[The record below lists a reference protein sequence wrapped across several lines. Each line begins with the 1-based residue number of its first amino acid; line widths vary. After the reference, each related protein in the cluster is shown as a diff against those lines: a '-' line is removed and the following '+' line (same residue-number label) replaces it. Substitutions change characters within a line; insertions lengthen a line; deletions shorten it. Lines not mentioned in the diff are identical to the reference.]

1 MKKTLLT
8 VAVILTVAAV
18 AYGGEKTA
26 NVWERPTKKGQGTV
40 PAYRVKEMPNGDVRG
55 YKYGDP
61 FQYQYR
67 IEPNGKIYKYGD
79 PFAPVG
85 HIRNGLP
92 SDSQKRGK

>member
-8 VAVILTVAAV
+8 VAVIFMVAAV

-40 PAYRVKEMPNGDVRG
+40 PAYRVKQMLNGDVRV

-67 IEPNGKIYKYGD
+67 IEPDGKVYKYGD
-79 PFAPVG
+79 PFQPVG
-85 HIRNGLP
+85 DIKNGLP
-92 SDSQKRGK
+92 SKDKKGE